1 MATNSALMT
10 GLKNGPKNDDKE
22 SIAIAI
28 AVFAYGISDY
38 NNTRITATLIQ
49 TRDSEDGVFTSSVRT
64 CRRVTSR
71 HSAPSLKYFGS
82 GVLGR

>member
-49 TRDSEDGVFTSSVRT
+49 TRDSEDGVFTSVCSNVQE
-64 CRRVTSR
+64 SYF
-71 HSAPSLKYFGS
+71 APLCTIP
-82 GVLGR
+82 